1 MATTLSCFVCNSC
14 FGDLDSP
21 IYCDSFSQPAHTKC
35 TGLSSTEIK
44 CLALKNRNLKYFCIS
59 CDKGL
64 KELPDLKQL
73 IKMLITDVEDL
84 KVKLQKTDTTTS
96 FDNDFIINEIADRN
110 ARASN
115 LIFYNVT
122 ENESNQVEVRIT
134 HDLEQVNSC
143 IRSIISEADARPVPV
158 KAIRLGR
165 YRNDNKPRPLKIIF
179 SSPADAFDVIK
190 CKHKLSRQNLPSK
203 ITISSDRTQLQR
215 DSMNKLRN
223 ELNQRLP
230 SEPDL
235 TIKFIR
241 GVPKIVL
248 KEKKEQNF

>member
-1 MATTLSCFVCNSC
+1 M
-14 FGDLDSP
+14 
-21 IYCDSFSQPAHTKC
+21 
-35 TGLSSTEIK
+35 
-44 CLALKNRNLKYFCIS
+44 
-59 CDKGL
+59 
-64 KELPDLKQL
+64 
-73 IKMLITDVEDL
+73 
-84 KVKLQKTDTTTS
+84 
-96 FDNDFIINEIADRN
+96 
-110 ARASN
+110 
-115 LIFYNVT
+115 NVT

-235 TIKFIR
+235 TIK
-241 GVPKIVL
+241 
-248 KEKKEQNF
+248 